1 MGKYVSWPGAATK
14 TVPSLEKSQTLCL
27 VAALFTLKPHWTSVK
42 APHFRVLTL
51 GVSLPQWAGSFPS
64 CCILHVV
71 FTHRILVWKSA
82 VFLSSA
88 SISSLFPISLCHC
101 VYPKQCKN
109 WDFLIYAPCF
119 ATQAFCRMYQ
129 KWHAETILSSFFFLI
144 PVNPE
149 QLNSEIF
156 YILVMLSSKA
166 CWDFS
171 STFWKRKRLGKVRI
185 WEKETETNK
194 AMRLPSLHSRRGKQ
208 FKSHL

>member
-1 MGKYVSWPGAATK
+1 MGKYVSWPGATRKAG
-14 TVPSLEKSQTLCL
+14 PSLKKSQTLCL

-42 APHFRVLTL
+42 DPHFRVLTL

-64 CCILHVV
+64 RCISHVV
-71 FTHRILVWKSA
+71 FTHRILVWKIA

-88 SISSLFPISLCHC
+88 SISSLVPISLFHC

-109 WDFLIYAPCF
+109 WDFLIYTPCF
-119 ATQAFCRMYQ
+119 STQAFCSVYQ
-129 KWHAETILSSFFFLI
+129 KRHAKTILSSFFLI

-149 QLNSEIF
+149 QLNSEFF
-156 YILVMLSSKA
+156 YILVMLSPKA

-185 WEKETETNK
+185 WEKETNK
-194 AMRLPSLHSRRGKQ
+194 AMGLPSLHPGRGKP